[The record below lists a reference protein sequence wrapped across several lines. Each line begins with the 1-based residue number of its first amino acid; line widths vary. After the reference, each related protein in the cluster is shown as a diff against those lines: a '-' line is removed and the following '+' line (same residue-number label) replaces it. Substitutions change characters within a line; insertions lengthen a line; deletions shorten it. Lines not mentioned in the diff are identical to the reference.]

1 MELAGFTREHQ
12 DDAHRLSLTDQARAR
27 EALTQLHQT
36 ARDCQTK
43 VITSERPYFGD
54 IAHAVAEGLPGQWDV
69 SIEHHPDGSVPAQ
82 LLDWVWEASPVLS
95 TLATYRIPSVAILRD
110 GGGTE
115 LLLTERPWDGRYL
128 IATLLPSPDH
138 LNVVG
143 AGPRTVNATT
153 VHGAAA
159 DVRSRLLPEFEHL
172 VHLARLREIQDDLD
186 WVHGIEPGTVDT
198 VELDAALD
206 RFLTHAP
213 HLLAA
218 TRRAGVT
225 PLAANETAVLV
236 RFENLLARVP
246 ADADTPAVPEP
257 SSTDEA
263 LALWL
268 EAGEDLLDVVRTATV
283 SPAEESSRPAV
294 TAATPPKPPAA
305 VAAGRTR

>member
-1 MELAGFTREHQ
+1 LAGFTREHP
-12 DDAHRLSLTDQARAR
+12 DDAHRLSLDDHARAG
-27 EALTQLHQT
+27 EALTRLHQT
-36 ARDCQTK
+36 AQDCQPK

-54 IAHAVAEGLPGQWDV
+54 IAHAVAERLPGQWDV
-69 SIEHHPDGSVPAQ
+69 NIEHYPDGSIPAH

-95 TLATYRIPSVAILRD
+95 TLVRYRTPGAAILRD

-115 LLLTERPWDGRYL
+115 LLLVERPWDGWYL
-128 IATLLPSPDH
+128 IGTLLPSPDH

-153 VHGAAA
+153 ACEAAA
-159 DVRSRLLPEFEHL
+159 DVRSLLLPEFEQL
-172 VHLARLREIQDDLD
+172 VHLARLREVQEDLD
-186 WVHGIEPGTVDT
+186 WVRDAEPGTVDD

-213 HLLAA
+213 YLLAA
-218 TRRAGVT
+218 TRRADVK
-225 PLAANETAVLV
+225 PLAVSETAVLV
-236 RFENLLARVP
+236 RFEILLAQAQ
-246 ADADTPAVPEP
+246 ADAGARDEPAPYG
-257 SSTDEA
+257 TDEA

-283 SPAEESSRPAV
+283 GPAEGPSRPAV